1 MPSVFLASNAKLY
14 RINAQTNRSLLMVRI
29 NRCIMGTSRKYSSQ
43 RWMILMTAVMMS
55 WVSLPNPDLWA
66 LFSKTR
72 FVEKLNREYSM
83 YFLYPAF
90 PDELMEWRGKQ
101 VELSGFHIPLEVS
114 PSKLLV
120 LSKYPMV
127 ECFFCGGA
135 GPESVAVV
143 YLKEKP
149 GRRLKTD
156 EIVSVKGILDLNESD
171 VDELNFIIRDA
182 ELLH

>member
-1 MPSVFLASNAKLY
+1 MKAMMRRGFKRWLFAMATIAASWIA
-14 RINAQTNRSLLMVRI
+14 A
-29 NRCIMGTSRKYSSQ
+29 
-43 RWMILMTAVMMS
+43 
-55 WVSLPNPDLWA
+55 PNPDLWA

-72 FVEKLNREYSM
+72 FVEKLNREYAM

-90 PDELMEWRGKQ
+90 PDELRAWEGKE
-101 VELSGFHIPLEVS
+101 VELSGFHIPIDVGT
-114 PSKLLV
+114 SKMVV

-156 EIVSVKGILDLNESD
+156 EIVSVKGILELNEDD

-182 ELLH
+182 RIIP